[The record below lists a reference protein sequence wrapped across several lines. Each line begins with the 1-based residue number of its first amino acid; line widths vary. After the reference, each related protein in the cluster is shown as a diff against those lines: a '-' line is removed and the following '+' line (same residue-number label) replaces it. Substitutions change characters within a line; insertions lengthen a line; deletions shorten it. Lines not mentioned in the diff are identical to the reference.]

1 MCSAARPAGARAWAA
16 DLRAAGRWRA
26 FCSCPSTAAC
36 CSTTRTPRAP
46 APRLG
51 GVLSGAGAPCRCA
64 SLRLSARQAVS
75 WDKLWVSRGTR
86 SRLQHPPAMLLRCC
100 VPGEQPCLWPHQ
112 WVGALSQQQSPISAE
127 VLSHARLHPLTA
139 WDSPTQW
146 CTATCALSRHGR
158 VKIAPLLT
166 SPVVFCAVQ
175 GRPASR
181 RPATAAPETAAA
193 GRAVAARVWQGKG
206 VLARPLWMPSPGSG
220 GMHCTGCIW
229 HAVM

>member
-158 VKIAPLLT
+158 VKNRTTLDKSSDVLC
-166 SPVVFCAVQ
+166 CAGAAGV
-175 GRPASR
+175 
-181 RPATAAPETAAA
+181 PATCDACA
-193 GRAVAARVWQGKG
+193 GNSRCWTRCGSAC
-206 VLARPLWMPSPGSG
+206 LARQRRSS
-220 GMHCTGCIW
+220 
-229 HAVM
+229 